1 MYGYY
6 QCRFCYLRGS
16 ANHGNNYFQRA
27 SNSKQVYS
35 RFSSPRKRTI
45 VMKQRQH
52 NGFTLV
58 ELLVVISI
66 IAILVGLLLPAI
78 AMVRESARRSTCN
91 NNIGQL
97 AKATMNFES
106 RKQRY
111 PGYRERFAR
120 VPGTSFPAGANKQG
134 TWMTAIMSDLDQ
146 RPAYKLWNNPQ
157 LPLVIDS
164 TTTPITANG
173 KLLPSFE
180 FLRCASDVTIDDA
193 TGAQVDRSLG
203 YQTAST
209 QVAPFSSYAANAGFL
224 PLNTD
229 PIWNGNDSNS
239 NGIADSYDMAQNKAN
254 GIFHDR
260 YAYPNLSVSM
270 TDLQDGATQTILFSE
285 NLQATVWFRTGLPG
299 NPDRLANTI
308 VWLYA
313 TDKPIGLGRTAPSN
327 NITLEMRI
335 NGQADEIAKGSPFL
349 RPTAYTAR
357 PSSGHGGGAMV
368 AFADGHTQF
377 LNFEINYAVYQSL
390 MTPDNYKSS
399 MPSYNYVLNPSDYS
413 D

>member
-1 MYGYY
+1 
-6 QCRFCYLRGS
+6 
-16 ANHGNNYFQRA
+16 
-27 SNSKQVYS
+27 
-35 RFSSPRKRTI
+35 
-45 VMKQRQH
+45 MKQRQH
-52 NGFTLV
+52 TGFTLV

-78 AMVRESARRSTCN
+78 GLVRENARRSTCN

-97 AKATMNFES
+97 AKAAINFES

-120 VPGTSFPAGANKQG
+120 VPGTSVPAGANKAG
-134 TWMTAIMSDLDQ
+134 TWVTAIMSDLDQ
-146 RPAYKLWNNPQ
+146 RPAYKLWSNPQ
-157 LPLVIDS
+157 LPLVVDS

-173 KLLPSFE
+173 QLLPSFE

-193 TGAQVDRSLG
+193 VGPAVDTALG
-203 YQTAST
+203 YQTVNT
-209 QVAPFSSYAANAGFL
+209 QVPPFSSYAANAGFL
-224 PLNTD
+224 PLSTD
-229 PIWNGNDSNS
+229 PIWNGNDNNG
-239 NGIADSYDMAQNKAN
+239 NGIADAYDLAQNKAN

-270 TDLQDGATQTILFSE
+270 TDLEDGATQTILFSE
-285 NLQATVWFRTGLPG
+285 NLQSTVWFRTGFPG
-299 NPDRLANTI
+299 NADRLANTI

-313 TDKPIGLGRTAPSN
+313 TDKPIGAGRIAPSN

-335 NGQADEIAKGSPFL
+335 NGEADKIAKANPFL
-349 RPTAYTAR
+349 APTAFTAR
-357 PSSGHGGGAMV
+357 PSSGHAGGVMV

-377 LNFEINYAVYQSL
+377 LNNEIDYAVYQSL

-399 MPSYNYVLNPSDYS
+399 MPAYNYVLNPSDYS

>member
-1 MYGYY
+1 
-6 QCRFCYLRGS
+6 
-16 ANHGNNYFQRA
+16 
-27 SNSKQVYS
+27 
-35 RFSSPRKRTI
+35 
-45 VMKQRQH
+45 MKQRQH
-52 NGFTLV
+52 TGFTLV

-66 IAILVGLLLPAI
+66 IGILVGLLLPAI
-78 AMVRESARRSTCN
+78 GMVRENARRSTCS

-97 AKATMNFES
+97 AKATMIFES
-106 RKQRY
+106 RKQRF
-111 PGYRERFAR
+111 PGYRDRFAR
-120 VPGTSFPAGANKQG
+120 VPSTSVPAGANKQG

-146 RPAYKLWNNPQ
+146 RNVYKLWNNPQ
-157 LPLVIDS
+157 LRLVIDT

-173 KLLPSFE
+173 QLLPSFE

-193 TGAQVDRSLG
+193 VGPAVDLAVG
-203 YQTAST
+203 YQTANP
-209 QVAPFSSYAANAGFL
+209 QVPTFTSYAANAGFL

-229 PIWNGNDSNS
+229 PIWNGNDVNG
-239 NGIADSYDMAQNKAN
+239 NGIADSYDLAQNKAN

-285 NLQATVWFRTGLPG
+285 NLQSTVWFRTGFPG
-299 NPDRLANTI
+299 NPNRLANTI

-313 TDKPIGLGRTAPSN
+313 TDKPIGQRVPPWPAPSN

-335 NGQADEIAKGSPFL
+335 NGEADKIAKANPFL
-349 RPTAYTAR
+349 APTAYTAR
-357 PSSGHGGGAMV
+357 PSSGHGGGVMV
-368 AFADGHTQF
+368 AYADGHTQF
-377 LNFEINYAVYQSL
+377 LNNEIDYAVYQSL

-399 MPSYNYVLNPSDYS
+399 MPAYTYVLNPSDYS